1 MQVTLKATNN
11 VDLTLF
17 VSKHAHIAVSRI
29 IRKSEYKNDKG
40 EYREWEEVKVDDGL
54 HNNGGWKIEEPYDVV
69 VAKIAA
75 AMQAQS

>member
-1 MQVTLKATNN
+1 MQVTLKAKND

-17 VSKHAHIAVSRI
+17 VSKHAHIAVSRVVK
-29 IRKSEYKNDKG
+29 KSQYTNDKG
-40 EYREWEEVKVDDGL
+40 EYPTWEEVSIADGL
-54 HNNGGWKIEEPYDVV
+54 HNNGGWKIAEPYDVV

>member
-1 MQVTLKATNN
+1 MQVTLKAKNN
-11 VDLTLF
+11 VELTLF

-29 IRKSEYKNDKG
+29 FRKS

-75 AMQAQS
+75 AMQAQN

>member
-11 VDLTLF
+11 VELTLF

-29 IRKSEYKNDKG
+29 KRKSEY
-40 EYREWEEVKVDDGL
+40 REWDEVKVDDGL

-75 AMQAQS
+75 AMQAQN